1 LGSFGR
7 TLTAPGGAQPI
18 DPVARV
24 AGTDEPKLSAR
35 LPQGRLQAVPHL
47 ADRLRDD
54 GHVNRLE
61 RDAIRSTE
69 ELVQALASAREE
81 LRRAE
86 QMIRRGLRK
95 VEQGNDVASVILATP
110 PSESRQA
117 IQDALSEVNRSRH
130 KARLK
135 IFALALAQGVS
146 IGELGRAWGISR
158 QLASR
163 YAQEA
168 TGS

>member
-1 LGSFGR
+1 
-7 TLTAPGGAQPI
+7 
-18 DPVARV
+18 
-24 AGTDEPKLSAR
+24 LSVGLPQDR
-35 LPQGRLQAVPHL
+35 LPAVLHS
-47 ADRLRDD
+47 AHRLRDD
-54 GHVNRLE
+54 VVVNRLE

-86 QMIRRGLRK
+86 QLIRRALRK
-95 VEQGNDVASVILATP
+95 MEQGKDVATVILGTP
-110 PSESRQA
+110 PAESRQA

-130 KARLK
+130 RARLK
-135 IFALALAQGVS
+135 VFALALDQGVS